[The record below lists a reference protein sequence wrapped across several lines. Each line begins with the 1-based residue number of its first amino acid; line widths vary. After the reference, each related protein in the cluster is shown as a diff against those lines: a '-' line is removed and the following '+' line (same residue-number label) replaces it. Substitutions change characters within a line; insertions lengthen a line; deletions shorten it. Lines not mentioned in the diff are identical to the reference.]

1 MPDDPFKTHDPP
13 KTGPPQKLGKTVL
26 EDLNQMDFRR
36 TMHEDLQEI
45 YQFYLDAET
54 RDRLNEMDQI
64 SRWLHLTGWLVKN
77 SLLKLTPV
85 RRLLLLAGM
94 VLFAWGLLDSPPG
107 LIMGFLLVV
116 FTLLLELKDKLLA
129 QDELMT
135 GRAVQFALMPRE
147 DPTLPGW
154 ETWLFTRPANEVG
167 GDLVDYLEIDEN
179 RLGLALG
186 DVAGKGLG
194 AAMFMAKLQSTLRAI
209 APNFDT
215 LSDLGAAVNQI
226 FIRDGLPGR
235 FVSLI
240 YLELTPEDG
249 RVRLLNAGH
258 LPPLVVHADSLE
270 EMPKGAPALGLMGQ
284 AEYSEQH
291 AVLAPGDLM
300 VVFSDGLTEARNE
313 VQMFF
318 GDDRLR
324 ALLPSL
330 RNLSA
335 EAVGRRLLQA
345 VEDFS
350 GEARPHDD
358 LSMIVV
364 KRLAAP
370 ARLPAPSPAVEDE
383 APAASPE

>member
-1 MPDDPFKTHDPP
+1 MPDDPSKTQDPP
-13 KTGPPQKLGKTVL
+13 ESKTPQKLGRTML
-26 EDLNQMDFRR
+26 DDLNQMDFRR

-54 RDRLNEMDQI
+54 RDRLDEMDQV
-64 SRWLHLTGWLVKN
+64 SRWLHLTGWLLKN

-85 RRLLLLAGM
+85 RRLLLIGGM
-94 VLFAWGLLDSPPG
+94 VLFLFGLFGGPQG

-116 FTLLLELKDKLLA
+116 FTLILELKDKLLA

-135 GRAVQFALMPRE
+135 GRAVQFALMPKE
-147 DPTLPGW
+147 HPTLPGW

-167 GDLVDYLEIDEN
+167 GDLVDYLMIDEN
-179 RLGLALG
+179 RLGLALA

-235 FVSLI
+235 FISLV
-240 YLELTPEDG
+240 YLEIEPETG
-249 RVRLLNAGH
+249 QVRLLNAGH
-258 LPPLVVHADSLE
+258 LPPLVVHADTIE
-270 EMPKGAPALGLMGQ
+270 EMPKGAPALGLVRQ
-284 AEYSEQH
+284 AVYTEQR
-291 AVLAPGDLM
+291 VELAPGDLL
-300 VVFSDGLTEARNE
+300 VVFSDGLTEARDE
-313 VQMFF
+313 QKAFF
-318 GDDRLR
+318 GDERLQ

-330 RNLSA
+330 RGLSA
-335 EAVGRRLLQA
+335 EAAGLRLLDA
-345 VEDFS
+345 VEQFA

-358 LSMIVV
+358 LSMVV
-364 KRLAAP
+364 LKRLTAP

-383 APAASPE
+383 APAASSE